1 MSVGPQDLEEQV
13 EVAYTRPGDG
23 LGFCAACEG
32 HFRDPDSVPS
42 AALFLDAF
50 PATPEEMLVR
60 SGCFFLAEC
69 RILNPEVAGPEL
81 VGRVVGQLAEKVC
94 EGWGE
99 MAQGKALAEIG
110 DIGAAR

>member
-1 MSVGPQDLEEQV
+1 M
-13 EVAYTRPGDG
+13 R
-23 LGFCAACEG
+23 
-32 HFRDPDSVPS
+32 
-42 AALFLDAF
+42 FLQ
-50 PATPEEMLVR
+50 TPEEMLVR

-69 RILNPEVAGPEL
+69 RMLNPEVAGPEL
-81 VGRVVGQLAEKVC
+81 VGRVVGQLAEKGC

>member
-1 MSVGPQDLEEQV
+1 MGPQDLEEQV
-13 EVAYTRPGDG
+13 DVAYTRPGDG
-23 LGFCAACEG
+23 LGFCAACKG
-32 HFRDPDSVPS
+32 HSRDPDSVS
-42 AALFLDAF
+42 AAAF
-50 PATPEEMLVR
+50 PELRFLPTPEEMLVR

-69 RILNPEVAGPEL
+69 RMLNPEVAGPEL
-81 VGRVVGQLAEKVC
+81 VGRVVGQLTEKGC